1 MILFEIDI
9 ILFKSKSQIYLIIQA
24 MESEA
29 DKFPVIPRPVGL
41 LRDVPSLHEYILR
54 HIATFLD
61 FQSIRQL
68 RLVSR
73 EWNFAG
79 TGILMKRGYYDL
91 TYPCHENERSD
102 LYRGAINYSSWK
114 ISRSVYQSSEL
125 LHENQ
130 IWQNVSSLTIH
141 QLIPLFSGF
150 HRWALETIGS
160 RCPNLQE
167 LIIIF
172 KPVFN
177 STDRSRVVSDYEDS
191 IQGLPNNNASF
202 PNEISNLRHL
212 SSVHFKGICE
222 KTTAIFAQN
231 LLQACTN
238 LRHLSF
244 CPIGEP
250 SNVRLDL
257 EAFSIFEYLQNSP
270 SLLKNLHSFAFNI
283 GRYTSDQNDMDSL
296 PICFNFDK
304 KQCELTKFITRN
316 PSPFQFSENLT
327 TLLWDCPFHLDDQFL
342 PGVLTQSLASSLLQ
356 LSLNGKVDKV
366 GKTAGK
372 PILFPIKLS
381 FPIFPR
387 LRALKLGL
395 HTAHSLSVPELV
407 DSAPNLR
414 VLELKGLNERVSG
427 PPNELSNSLWRG
439 SDNNKESASH
449 PKHPQLRIFCTDIPC
464 TSLTVIVDILLKF
477 PNLVE
482 LRLGRVEGV
491 GLHPFLSFLQSTHPK
506 LQRLSWIYS
515 EKFTLQELF
524 HHLIR
529 LPEQLPALS
538 NYSLG
543 SHFRHCENVQWP
555 DSIQEMEELASILL
569 SLPSKSDSALV
580 INLLL
585 KSLSCNCMSKEESP
599 ANDCKQ
605 CYLHQFLRSH
615 HLPIRIHSAREIEEV
630 QRKYEWNHRFASC
643 WIYK

>member
-1 MILFEIDI
+1 
-9 ILFKSKSQIYLIIQA
+9 
-24 MESEA
+24 MESKA
-29 DKFPVIPRPVGL
+29 AKFPVIPWSVGL
-41 LRDVPSLHEYILR
+41 LRDVPSLHEDILR

-61 FQSIRQL
+61 FQSLRQF
-68 RLVSR
+68 RLVSA
-73 EWNFAG
+73 EWNAAG
-79 TGILMKRGYYDL
+79 AGILMKRGYYDL
-91 TYPCHENERSD
+91 TYPCHENERPD
-102 LYRGAINYSSWK
+102 LYRGAIHYASWK

-125 LHENQ
+125 LHDNQ

-150 HRWALETIGS
+150 HRWAWETIQS

-177 STDRSRVVSDYEDS
+177 STDRSRVVSDYEES
-191 IQGLPNNNASF
+191 IQGLPNNNLSF
-202 PNEISNLRHL
+202 SNEISNLRHL

-222 KTTAIFAQN
+222 KTTAFFAQN

-238 LRHLSF
+238 LRHVSF

-250 SNVRLDL
+250 CNVRLDL
-257 EAFSIFEYLQNSP
+257 ETFSIFEYPQNSP

-283 GRYTSDQNDMDSL
+283 GHYTSDKNDMDSL
-296 PICFNFDK
+296 PISFNFDK
-304 KQCELTKFITRN
+304 KQCEFTKFITRN

-327 TLLWDCPFHLDDQFL
+327 TLFWDCPFHLDDQFL
-342 PGVLTQSLASSLLQ
+342 PEVLTPSLASSLLQ

-366 GKTAGK
+366 GKPAGK
-372 PILFPIKLS
+372 PIVFPIKLS

-407 DSAPNLR
+407 DSAPTLR

-449 PKHPQLRIFCTDIPC
+449 PTHPQLQIFCTDIPC
-464 TSLTVIVDILLKF
+464 TSLTVIVDIILKF

-482 LRLGRVEGV
+482 LRLGRVQGV
-491 GLHPFLSFLQSTHPK
+491 GIHPFLSFLQSTHPK
-506 LQRLSWIYS
+506 LQRLSWITS
-515 EKFTLQELF
+515 EKFTLEELF

-529 LPEQLPALS
+529 LPEQFPTLN

-555 DSIQEMEELASILL
+555 DSIQEMEELANILL
-569 SLPSKSDSALV
+569 SLHSRSYSSSSALV

-585 KSLSCNCMSKEESP
+585 TCLTCLCTPKEEESA

-605 CYLHQFLRSH
+605 CYLHDFIRRH
-615 HLPIRIHSAREIEEV
+615 NLPIQIHSVREIEEMK
-630 QRKYEWNHRFASC
+630 RKYKWNHRFANN
-643 WIYK
+643 WI